1 MLDWITHDA
10 AGFFSLGLVLV
21 GIGQAALFVWQ
32 LILIKRSLGD
42 AKKAADAAAEGA
54 EAARL
59 NAQAL
64 IDAESAQMYVIHS
77 GSNIET
83 IFQLG
88 QRYDNSPTMAASKFD
103 PPWIEYQLKNYGK
116 SPAIVQQVLHGLS
129 LENPKI
135 KQQREYA
142 SGQETMEIVGVGER
156 GSLIH
161 CAFDK
166 PFTFG
171 DVRSIVTD
179 ERLLFFY
186 GHADFMDHF
195 GRKQTLEWQF
205 LADGGKWK
213 LIAHSNTR
221 ETPKDESPP
230 K

>member
-1 MLDWITHDA
+1 MLDWLTHDA
-10 AGFFSLGLVLV
+10 AGFFTLLLVVV
-21 GIGQAALFVWQ
+21 GVGQAGLFVWQ
-32 LILIKRSLGD
+32 LILIKRSLRD

-64 IDAESAQMYVIHS
+64 IDAESAQMYVIHL
-77 GSNIET
+77 GSNIEA

-88 QRYDNSPTMAASKFD
+88 KFYDNSPTMATSKFD
-103 PPWIEYQLKNYGK
+103 PPWIDYRLRNYGK
-116 SPAIVQQVLHGLS
+116 SPAIVQHVSHGLS

-142 SGQETMEIVGVGER
+142 IGQEAMEIVGVGEQGIIIR
-156 GSLIH
+156 

-186 GHADFMDHF
+186 GHAHFVDHF
-195 GRKQTLEWQF
+195 GRKQTLEWEF
-205 LADGGKWK
+205 LADAGKWK

-221 ETPKDESPP
+221 ETPKDPQG
-230 K
+230 